1 LDGVQARPQIRR
13 LSVKRSGPVSNAGR
27 VAHLLRMATEEQ
39 KQFSITR
46 LHRSDVPAVVDV
58 MCEAFFDYP
67 VMRFVL
73 GAGDYGERLNVLIGL
88 FVTARALRGDAMF
101 GVRDGSQLL
110 AAVTTSNPADPPH
123 PDFEPA
129 RAKAWRHLGNE
140 AEKRYDLCVTAWQ
153 SIQIDKTQLHVN
165 MIGVR
170 AEHRGRGLGRQLL
183 EEVHALCEQS
193 AFAEGVSL
201 TTEEPRNVD
210 FYRHLG
216 YEVVGEARIA
226 NILPVWSFFRPR

>member
-1 LDGVQARPQIRR
+1 
-13 LSVKRSGPVSNAGR
+13 
-27 VAHLLRMATEEQ
+27 MATGHRQ
-39 KQFSITR
+39 RFSIAR

-73 GAGDYGERLNVLIGL
+73 GAGDYSERLRVLIGL

-101 GVRDGSQLL
+101 GVRDGAQLL

-123 PDFEPA
+123 PDFETA
-129 RAKAWRHLGNE
+129 RSEAWRQLGLE
-140 AEKRYDLCVTAWQ
+140 AEKRYDLCVAAWQ
-153 SIQIDKTQLHVN
+153 SIQLDKPQLHVN

-170 AEHRGRGLGRQLL
+170 DEYRGRGLGRLL
-183 EEVHALCEQS
+183 LAEVHALCEQLP
-193 AFAEGVSL
+193 FAEGVSL

-216 YEVVGEARIA
+216 YQVVGEARIA
-226 NILPVWSFFRPR
+226 NVLPVWSFFRPR